1 MAVINKRVDDY
12 LYNSKG
18 EEVEGAKKRTLTI
31 PAVMFGGTRSVKH
44 TLDTSDKGDKALDR
58 ELEKL
63 QDRIQQASADF
74 LKNIGF
80 DAKKHADRQ
89 NGKAEQAEEKS
100 EDTAPEESEET
111 PASTDADTSAEATE
125 SDEELSDED
134 LEAATN
140 PSSSGFSSSNY

>member
-31 PAVMFGGTRSVKH
+31 PAVMFGGKRSVKH

-58 ELEKL
+58 EWEKL

-89 NGKAEQAEEKS
+89 SGKNETENKS
-100 EDTAPEESEET
+100 EDTTSEESAET
-111 PASTDADTSAEATE
+111 PASTESSDEEAN
-125 SDEELSDED
+125 EELSDED

-140 PSSSGFSSSNY
+140 PSGPSFSSNNY